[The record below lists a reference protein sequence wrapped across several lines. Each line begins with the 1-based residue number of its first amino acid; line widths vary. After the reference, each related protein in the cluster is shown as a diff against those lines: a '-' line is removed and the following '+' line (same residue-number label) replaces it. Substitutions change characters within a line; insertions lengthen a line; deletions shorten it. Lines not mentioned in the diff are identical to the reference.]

1 MTLDIRGSL
10 KNTKISSNKY
20 VVIEDL
26 ISNSIDSFLIR
37 RHRDS
42 SATDLRVAVSIDLSA
57 ADLLNGQLE
66 VSISCTDNGCG
77 LGDEE
82 TNAFL
87 TKDTSY
93 KDDLPIAGIGKCKG
107 SGRIQFFHHF
117 ERVGVRSTYRSDG
130 HVLTRT
136 LPPLDGRKKIDVSD
150 FIMSNGDPAE
160 IGTTITLMNLK
171 PGPRE
176 RFYNSEPLKET
187 FSAAN
192 VRRHML
198 IAFLQRLISLRTELG
213 DFEIS
218 FETRYPRE
226 KIENTSQTSYP
237 KQRIEKTFLR
247 VADLPEVSADPTV
260 HVEECDPQTG
270 SPLGKHE
277 EFRLSHYKLDATVYD
292 LPRNTISLCAKSSPV
307 KDITVRY
314 LRTRMEQ
321 NNSVGGYHHIILIEG
336 NLLDRC
342 VNEQRDGFDGI
353 PEEIP
358 SRDLFS
364 DETVSYEA
372 IYEKIDPIIDE
383 LVLPA
388 GWSRDA
394 VLKDVADKFGV
405 SSQMLTDTETRVRY
419 GDSARSVAE
428 RVLEKYQR
436 RIIVE
441 TAEIFDL
448 KEEIAKAEPHSDD
461 FRAKINELSWRY
473 TSSLKNFDMAN
484 LSQLVVR
491 RAAIVE
497 ILSLACDG
505 KLAVQTKT
513 GERRE
518 DERIIH
524 SIFFPMGKDSHEVSD
539 HDIWL
544 LSEEYQ
550 YYVYIASDK
559 RLSQIEWADN
569 VKLFENDIDAEFEEI
584 LRRRTDVNRLKR
596 PDIAIFSKEGSAII
610 VEFKAPGVSM
620 DDHINDLS
628 EYAQL
633 LAAKSN
639 GRLKK
644 FYGYLIGDT
653 INRMRMAG
661 WTRFAAGKGYFRSV
675 RLEDPEN
682 DRVLGELYAETLFF
696 EDIVDRA
703 RKRIGVYKDRLQVD
717 ITRS

>member
-10 KNTKISSNKY
+10 KNTKISLNKY
-20 VVIEDL
+20 IVIEEL

-37 RHRDS
+37 RHEDPS
-42 SATDLRVAVSIDLSA
+42 DMDLKVAVSIDLLA
-57 ADLLNGQLE
+57 MDLLNDQLE

-77 LGDEE
+77 FGDEQ

-93 KDDLPIAGIGKCKG
+93 KDDLSIAGIGKCKG

-117 ERVGVRSTYRSDG
+117 GQVGVRSTYRSDG
-130 HVLTRT
+130 HVFTRT
-136 LPPLDGRKKIDVSD
+136 LPAIEGRRKIDLDDFVVSY
-150 FIMSNGDPAE
+150 GDVAK
-160 IGTTITLMNLK
+160 IGTTIVLMGLK

-176 RFYNSEPLKET
+176 RFYSSEPLT
-187 FSAAN
+187 QAFSAAN
-192 VRRHML
+192 LRRHML
-198 IAFLQRLISLRTELG
+198 IAFLQRFVSLRTELG
-213 DFEIS
+213 DFEIT
-218 FETRYPRE
+218 F
-226 KIENTSQTSYP
+226 QTSYP
-237 KQRIEKTFLR
+237 EGRIEKASLR
-247 VADLPEVSADPTV
+247 AADLPTVSDVRKVQIEERDP
-260 HVEECDPQTG
+260 HTG
-270 SPLGKHE
+270 DLLGKYQ

-292 LPRNTISLCAKSSPV
+292 LPRNAICLCAKSSPAE
-307 KDITVRY
+307 DITARY
-314 LRTRMEQ
+314 LRTRTEQ
-321 NNSVGGYHHIILIEG
+321 NNPVGGFHHIILIEG
-336 NLLDRC
+336 DLFDRR

-358 SRDLFS
+358 VEDLFS

-383 LVLPA
+383 LVTPA
-388 GWSRDA
+388 GWSKEA
-394 VLKDVADKFGV
+394 VLKDVVDKFGV
-405 SSQMLTDTETRVRY
+405 NSQMLTDTDTRVRH
-419 GDSARSVAE
+419 GDSPKSVAE
-428 RVLEKYQR
+428 RVLKKYQD
-436 RIIVE
+436 RIIAD

-448 KEEIAKAEPHSDD
+448 KEEIVRAEPHSAD
-461 FRAKINELSWRY
+461 FRAKIHELSWRY
-473 TSSLKNFDMAN
+473 TSSLKTFDMAN

-497 ILSLACDG
+497 ILSLACDR
-505 KLAVQTKT
+505 KLDIQTT
-513 GERRE
+513 GDRRK

-524 SIFFPMGKDSHEVSD
+524 SIFFPMKKDSHEVSD

-550 YYVYIASDK
+550 YYDYIASDK
-559 RLSQIEWADN
+559 PLSQFEWFGDT
-569 VKLFENDIDAEFEEI
+569 KLFEKDIDTEFEEI
-584 LRRRTDVNRLKR
+584 LRRRADDNGAMR

-620 DDHINDLS
+620 DDHIGDLS
-628 EYAQL
+628 EYAHL

-644 FYGYLIGDT
+644 FYGYIIGDT

-661 WTRFAAGKGYFRSV
+661 WTRFAAGKGYFRSSP
-675 RLEDPEN
+675 LQDPEN
-682 DRVLGELYAETLFF
+682 NRVLGELYAETLFF

-703 RKRIGVYKDRLQVD
+703 RKRIGVYKDKLQVD
-717 ITRS
+717 LTRS